1 MAKHRPKVGEARLKR
16 QRLTID
22 ALPPSVG
29 EAIKD
34 LRADY
39 PMTWPEIERLSALPY
54 NKGWKGHLGSFGFV
68 DWGSLDAEVL
78 KLFPKRRLPASTLL
92 RWYDLRYE
100 QVREEFLKISAKAKE
115 IVKVLAAGGTEHLDE
130 AALKGAS
137 NVIFAMLESQ
147 PPERRAKYLLALTQ
161 ATQEARKN
169 TVREQLAATEQQR
182 VDEWTK
188 TSALQRERFQKDMEK
203 LSVKVGKGKQITVDD
218 INRLRERVF
227 GLPPVSHA

>member
-1 MAKHRPKVGEARLKR
+1 MSKQRPKVGEARLKR

-29 EAIKD
+29 EAIKA

-54 NKGWKGHLGSFGFV
+54 KEDWKARLGRDGFV
-68 DWGSLDAEVL
+68 DWDSLDAKVL
-78 KLFPKRRLPASTLL
+78 ELFPTRRLPASTLL

-100 QVREEFLKISAKAKE
+100 QVREEFLKVSAQAKE
-115 IVKVLAAGGTEHLDE
+115 VVEVLAAGGIEHLDE

-147 PPERRAKYLLALTQ
+147 APEKRAKYLLALAQ
-161 ATQEARKN
+161 LAQEARKN

-182 VDEWTK
+182 VDELVK
-188 TSALQRERFQKDMEK
+188 TSELQRARLQKDMEK
-203 LSVKVGKGKQITVDD
+203 LSAKVGKGKEITVDD

-227 GLPPVSHA
+227 GLPPVSNA